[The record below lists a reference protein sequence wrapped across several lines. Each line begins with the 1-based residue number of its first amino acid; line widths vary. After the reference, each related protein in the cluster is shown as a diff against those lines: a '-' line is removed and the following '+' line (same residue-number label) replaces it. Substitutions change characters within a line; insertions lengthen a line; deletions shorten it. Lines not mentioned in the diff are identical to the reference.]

1 MVPVLMPQE
10 PSAAASSDEAV
21 KAAAEKRSAF
31 IAASLYQR
39 VHLRLGDRARAI
51 LVEHHADNLVKRAM
65 IQRSP
70 LGRIVRRG

>member
-10 PSAAASSDEAV
+10 PSAAASSDE
-21 KAAAEKRSAF
+21 AAAEKRSAF